1 MDSTTCRA
9 HVHAA
14 GTRRDSPRTVDGEPD
29 DHALGRS
36 RGGWSTKTHAAVDA
50 GRGVLACVLSAGQA
64 AHCPMMVPVLEAI
77 RVAHRGRGR
86 PRPAPEAGAGRQGL
100 LLTGQPGLA
109 ARPPHPRHDPGQG
122 RPGGPPSRQ
131 RLTRW
136 TPTGLRRRDV
146 QEPQHR
152 GTRLQ
157 SPQAPPSPG
166 HPLRQARRAL
176 PDNHPHHQHQ
186 PPAQTTYITGPRLSG
201 EGVDV
206 AETRQSAGSDHL
218 AGTSNQKIGLPGPRR
233 PGRYGRRQPTM
244 GPPYQ
249 SSMRSLAMEVGP
261 GRRILPSSAAAVSSS
276 RETRRASTTS

>member
-1 MDSTTCRA
+1 M
-9 HVHAA
+9 
-14 GTRRDSPRTVDGEPD
+14 
-29 DHALGRS
+29 
-36 RGGWSTKTHAAVDA
+36 
-50 GRGVLACVLSAGQA
+50 LSAGQA

-77 RVAHRGRGR
+77 HVAHRGRGR

-136 TPTGLRRRDV
+136 TPTDLRRRNA

-157 SPQAPPSPG
+157 SPQASPSPG
-166 HPLRQARRAL
+166 HPLRQARRAP

-186 PPAQTTYITGPRLSG
+186 PPAQTTYITDPSSTDPASPTPNTSISLTYDTLKREEPSISCPREPAPLSSFHHGCPVAPVPDPGSQECGRSQGPAGRALRL
-201 EGVDV
+201 
-206 AETRQSAGSDHL
+206 AH
-218 AGTSNQKIGLPGPRR
+218 GPVPSRDRDTGR
-233 PGRYGRRQPTM
+233 PG
-244 GPPYQ
+244 
-249 SSMRSLAMEVGP
+249 
-261 GRRILPSSAAAVSSS
+261 AA
-276 RETRRASTTS
+276 